1 MALSLALTAG
11 FTGNSKFTINK
22 KDVLAYLLR
31 GLIFFAAALVCALID
46 FGVTP
51 LLVKALLLWI

>member
-1 MALSLALTAG
+1 MALTSG

-22 KDVLAYLLR
+22 KDVLAYLVK
-31 GLIFFAAALVCALID
+31 GLLFFAAALLCALID

-51 LLVKALLLWI
+51 LLVKLLMLWI